1 MSACSPQ
8 AVFLFVCEL
17 VACEMKHINVSAIYI
32 ISLIRKGF
40 AYTVFQLIRTC
51 GDWCVGSEFDEE
63 CNEMYDAMWFVRC
76 RELTA
81 TSTRTVQ
88 PDRAECVHISVCIQ
102 FDHASWMFRDDT
114 YASLTVYTLRTYGVF
129 DSCNCW
135 TCVYMTL
142 QNNHTTTACVLN
154 VRDRCE
160 HVCIIQFYV
169 NWPPCVVHTIWVY
182 MNVAG
187 IPAEFKHIDK
197 RRRSYNIEY
206 CQSLRMNTVYII
218 VEIAD
223 SFIEMLHLMCC
234 QWCGGCIRFATPSE
248 WGW

>member
-129 DSCNCW
+129 DSCNRW

-142 QNNHTTTACVLN
+142 QIITRRQHVYSMCVIAVNMCALFNSMSTGHHVLYIRYEFTWMLLEYPLNLSILISGGEVTTL
-154 VRDRCE
+154 
-160 HVCIIQFYV
+160 
-169 NWPPCVVHTIWVY
+169 
-182 MNVAG
+182 
-187 IPAEFKHIDK
+187 
-197 RRRSYNIEY
+197 
-206 CQSLRMNTVYII
+206 NTVSHC
-218 VEIAD
+218 E
-223 SFIEMLHLMCC
+223 
-234 QWCGGCIRFATPSE
+234 WIRFTS
-248 WGW
+248 